1 MATESMMANTVLAT
15 LNPAEQMRLCNWVLA
30 NESHSRSCL
39 PPHNVQRL
47 AVECLA
53 QEQRNTLDEETPGNA
68 TPMTGTVM
76 PWAVRSQL
84 VVPTNIWLTNFSRAH
99 SQTPNRENKQ
109 PPHKKLRTSTIVSPV
124 VSSTMTKKNL
134 TPEELRAKLD
144 ATTKDFAHIKS
155 ILDQMMQEEAER
167 AANLFPRPHNRASM
181 VECLEP
187 AEEAQEEYSGNTR
200 SKRHKGNHGQAPF
213 GQNDGILGQA
223 KAGGCTGVARL
234 GQVEASSGDVPGA
247 CDQAMAAG
255 SYREDSSSQ
264 HDAES
269 DEEEE
274 SWSDEEDKSAK
285 TQEQHSGKRKAT
297 GGGGK
302 AEQIREELQE
312 VVDKARVDN
321 AKVNQLKA
329 LPDMG
334 AQVNYVAKHYML
346 ERYPFLLGLSADE
359 QLQAVHQLM
368 EQLLNQYPS
377 QEEALQRIKAN
388 AETFAVAFWTD
399 IKRGLSDGR
408 QYVQTR
414 GHTAVKSKWPS
425 TVCCAGSVDPLKL
438 NTKSPVVFPQNGAAF
453 LGRIT
458 NHQLRRNCIMFLIFS
473 TTLFQ
478 RKEHRNSLITNER
491 RKLCCGT

>member
-1 MATESMMANTVLAT
+1 
-15 LNPAEQMRLCNWVLA
+15 
-30 NESHSRSCL
+30 
-39 PPHNVQRL
+39 
-47 AVECLA
+47 
-53 QEQRNTLDEETPGNA
+53 
-68 TPMTGTVM
+68 
-76 PWAVRSQL
+76 
-84 VVPTNIWLTNFSRAH
+84 
-99 SQTPNRENKQ
+99 
-109 PPHKKLRTSTIVSPV
+109 
-124 VSSTMTKKNL
+124 
-134 TPEELRAKLD
+134 
-144 ATTKDFAHIKS
+144 
-155 ILDQMMQEEAER
+155 
-167 AANLFPRPHNRASM
+167 M

-200 SKRHKGNHGQAPF
+200 SKRHKGNHRQAPF

-255 SYREDSSSQ
+255 SHREDSSSQ

-269 DEEEE
+269 DGEEE

-302 AEQIREELQE
+302 AEQIRELPE

-359 QLQAVHQLM
+359 QLQAVHKLM
-368 EQLLNQYPS
+368 EQLVNQYPS

-425 TVCCAGSVDPLKL
+425 TLCCAGSVDPLKL
-438 NTKSPVVFPQNGAAF
+438 NTKSPVVFPLNGAKF
-453 LGRIT
+453 LGRIAL
-458 NHQLRRNCIMFLIFS
+458 HQLRRNCVMFMMFS
-473 TTLFQ
+473 
-478 RKEHRNSLITNER
+478 
-491 RKLCCGT
+491 